1 MLNPS
6 GEGREMK
13 KLLIDESTPP
23 EGADPESEA
32 VVEQCKVLFVD
43 DEPTVTSSAR
53 RVLRGEPYEVLTAN
67 TVQHALSIME
77 NTPIDIVVSDE
88 KMPGISGSE
97 FLTIVR
103 LRYPDVVRIILT
115 GEASLETAVD
125 AINNA
130 SIFRFMRKPCKAGDL
145 KACLKSAVNAVI
157 ERRWMRDSTEFAAI
171 EALSEKERKEK
182 EARFNRALER
192 LWVATQPIV
201 AVRDR
206 TVYGYEALV
215 RTDEPE
221 VPHPGVFFGLAEEL
235 GRTTELDRFIR
246 SKIPALAANAPP
258 NAVFF
263 VNVAPPSLADEDLY
277 SPDSPLSR
285 IADRVV
291 LEITERSSLDHVD
304 QLQERIAKLRAL
316 GFRIAVD
323 DLGSGYSG
331 LTSFTTLNPD
341 IVKFDMSLVRDIH
354 RSPTKAKLLQS
365 LAAVCRELGV
375 VSVAEGIETDEEL
388 AHLVGLNCSL
398 FQGFLFSRPG
408 RPFPPVNWPEV
419 ETGTG

>member
-1 MLNPS
+1 MT
-6 GEGREMK
+6 
-13 KLLIDESTPP
+13 KLIIDESIPP
-23 EGADPESEA
+23 ADTDE

-43 DEPTVTSSAR
+43 DEPAVTNSVR

-67 TVQHALSIME
+67 SVQYALSIME
-77 NTPIDIVVSDE
+77 NTVIDIVVSDE

-115 GEASLETAVD
+115 GEASLEAAVD

-130 SIFRFMRKPCKAGDL
+130 SIFRFMRKPCKASEL
-145 KACLKSAVNAVI
+145 KACLKSAVQAVV
-157 ERRWMRDSTEFAAI
+157 ERRWMRDSAEYAAI
-171 EALSEKERKEK
+171 EALSEKERREK
-182 EARFNRALER
+182 EARFNRALDQ
-192 LWVATQPIV
+192 LWVAMQPIV
-201 AVRDR
+201 SVRDH

-215 RTDEPE
+215 RTDEPS
-221 VPHPGVFFGLAEEL
+221 VPHPGIFFGLAEEL
-235 GRTTELDRFIR
+235 GRTAELDRRIR
-246 SKIPALAANAPP
+246 AEIPALAVNAPP
-258 NAVFF
+258 GTVFF
-263 VNVAPPSLADEDLY
+263 VNLAPSSLTDDDLY
-277 SPDSPLSR
+277 SKDAPLSR
-285 IADRVV
+285 IAGQVV

-304 QLQERIAKLRAL
+304 RLQERMARLRSL

-341 IVKFDMSLVRDIH
+341 IVKFDMDLVRDIH

-365 LAAVCRELGV
+365 LSAVCRELGV

-388 AHLVGLNCSL
+388 SHLLGLNCAL

-408 RPFPPVNWPEV
+408 RPYPPVVWPQV
-419 ETGTG
+419 VPLTGDSNPS

>member
-1 MLNPS
+1 
-6 GEGREMK
+6 MK
-13 KLLIDESTPP
+13 KFLLDESIPP
-23 EGADPESEA
+23 AGVDWEPQE
-32 VVEQCKVLFVD
+32 VVDQCKVLFVD

-53 RVLRGEPYEVLTAN
+53 RVLFDEPYEVVTAN
-67 TVQHALSIME
+67 SVQHALSIME

-103 LRYPDVVRIILT
+103 LRYPDVVRIMLT

-130 SIFRFMRKPCKAGDL
+130 SIFRFMRKPCKASEL
-145 KACLKSAVNAVI
+145 KACLKAAVNAVI
-157 ERRWMRDSTEFAAI
+157 ERRWMRDSAEFAAI
-171 EALSEKERKEK
+171 EALSEKERREK
-182 EARFNRALER
+182 EARFDRALQQ
-192 LWVATQPIV
+192 LWVATQPIIS
-201 AVRDR
+201 VRDR

-221 VPHPGVFFGLAEEL
+221 VPHPGVFFAVAEEL
-235 GRTTELDRFIR
+235 GRTVELDRRIR
-246 SKIPALAANAPP
+246 SEIPALAANAPP

-263 VNVAPPSLADEDLY
+263 VNVAPSSLTDDDLY
-277 SPDSPLSR
+277 SPDAPLSG
-285 IADRVV
+285 IAERVV

-304 QLQERIAKLRAL
+304 RLQERTNNLRAL

-331 LTSFTTLNPD
+331 LTSFSTLNPD
-341 IVKFDMSLVRDIH
+341 IVKFDMDLIRDIH
-354 RSPTKAKLLQS
+354 LSPTKAKLLQS

-375 VSVAEGIETDEEL
+375 VSVAEGVETEEEL
-388 AHLVGLNCSL
+388 AHLLGVHCPL

-408 RPFPPVNWPEV
+408 RPFPPVSWPEV
-419 ETGTG
+419 ATGTG